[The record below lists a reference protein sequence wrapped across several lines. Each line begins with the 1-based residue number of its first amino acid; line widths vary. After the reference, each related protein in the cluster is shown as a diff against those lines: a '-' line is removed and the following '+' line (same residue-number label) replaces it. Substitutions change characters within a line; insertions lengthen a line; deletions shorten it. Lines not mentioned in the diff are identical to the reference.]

1 MVALAGNLD
10 FAGSRFLT
18 CLTAV
23 LIARLRRALAWKVC
37 TLSLLNRC
45 HRCSPFQ
52 KLVFKMIVLASAV
65 CVVVCLASQAAPL
78 LADGLFSTAD
88 PFLNFAGFLFRI
100 P

>member
-18 CLTAV
+18 GLTAV

-37 TLSLLNRC
+37 TLSLLNCR

-52 KLVFKMIVLASAV
+52 KLVFK
-65 CVVVCLASQAAPL
+65 
-78 LADGLFSTAD
+78 
-88 PFLNFAGFLFRI
+88 
-100 P
+100 